1 VYFEIAPAKV
11 TAPDRA
17 FAGILVSVPINDT
30 AAEKVLA
37 HCLRKAPTNDRVP
50 VFVVVVLLV

>member
-1 VYFEIAPAKV
+1 MYFVSAPAKDI
-11 TAPDRA
+11 APDRA